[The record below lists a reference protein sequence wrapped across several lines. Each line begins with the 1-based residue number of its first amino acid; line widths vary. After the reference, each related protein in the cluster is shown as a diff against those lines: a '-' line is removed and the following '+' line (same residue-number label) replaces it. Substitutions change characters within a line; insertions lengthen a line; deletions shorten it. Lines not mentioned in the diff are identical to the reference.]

1 MLVDDI
7 GARTTTVGR
16 RIAISAHGT
25 GSSSGSKGDLG
36 IPLTTALPVQSND
49 LTYPLADIN
58 RAIDEHAA
66 GQCIKAV
73 LIP

>member
-1 MLVDDI
+1 MLVDNM
-7 GARTTTVGR
+7 GVRTTTVSR

-25 GSSSGSKGDLG
+25 GSSSGSKEDLG
-36 IPLTTALPVQSND
+36 IPLTTALPVRSTD

-73 LIP
+73 LLP